1 MMLKV
6 SEPDRTWGV
15 KIPQLD
21 DITFAELVEEAKK
34 MIPQYAPQWT
44 DYNLHDP
51 GITIIEL
58 LSWIVETQI
67 FRLDQITEK
76 EIKSFLHLLG
86 QDPQKKEKLKDAK
99 MRAQIDLRKLY
110 KAVTLDD
117 FEQIAK
123 ETPGVSIARAKALW
137 NKDRVQV
144 VIVPDTPQNTK
155 QQRKPLTAEETKS
168 RVYLRLDKRRILT
181 TQVEVIDP
189 EYFAVSVQA
198 NIKIKPQASAEG
210 VTERVD
216 DMLKDFLSPAT
227 WPFGR
232 NIYASEVIAKI
243 ENIDGVDLV
252 LDVVLSAGSSS
263 TRKHLELN
271 RNALA
276 KSGKHQIQIVGS

>member
-1 MMLKV
+1 MFKV
-6 SEPDRTWGV
+6 SEPDRTWGI

-21 DITFAELVEEAKK
+21 DITFDELVEEAKK

-76 EIKSFLHLLG
+76 ETTRFLHLLG
-86 QDPQKKEKLKDAK
+86 QDPQKNEKLKDAK
-99 MRAQIDLRKLY
+99 MRAQVDLKKLY

-117 FEQIAK
+117 FEQLAK
-123 ETPGVSIARAKALW
+123 ETPGVSIARAKAFW

-144 VIVPDTPQNTK
+144 VIVPDIQQTNK
-155 QQRKPLTAEETKS
+155 KQRKPLTTEEIKR

-181 TQVEVIDP
+181 TIIELVDP
-189 EYFAVSVQA
+189 KYFPVSVHVE
-198 NIKIKPQASAEG
+198 IKTKLKASAEG
-210 VTERVD
+210 VIQRVD
-216 DMLKDFLSPAT
+216 NMLKDFFSPET

-252 LDVVLSAGSSS
+252 LDLVLSAGNDSS
-263 TRKHLELN
+263 RKLLELS
-271 RNALA
+271 RNCLA
-276 KSGKHQIQIVGS
+276 QSGKHQIRIVGS